1 MEVDLWIRSHFLK
14 YEEIFCS
21 KHKIVEIGISY
32 INSAHQRQGTRCCN
46 IQILRTPL
54 CFDLSI
60 KDNNVKIAG
69 YQILCIFFIF
79 SFFFSFSVAFF
90 HTSFA
95 VLWIYVS
102 PHTFV
107 SLCMWMG
114 VSLCMWMFVCGQY
127 GGQLQ
132 IWSAGISSWH
142 WGTFFYEVEGTN
154 KSWTSLIHDG
164 FGVILYRLLMV
175 KNG

>member
-1 MEVDLWIRSHFLK
+1 MEVDLWIWSHFLK

-32 INSAHQRQGTRCCN
+32 ISSGHQRQGTRCCN
-46 IQILRTPL
+46 IQILQTPL

-60 KDNNVKIAG
+60 KDNNVKTTG

-79 SFFFSFSVAFF
+79 SFFFWFSVAFF

-95 VLWIYVS
+95 VPWIYVS
-102 PHTFV
+102 PYTF
-107 SLCMWMG
+107 

-127 GGQLQ
+127 GGQLLK
-132 IWSAGISSWH
+132 WSAAISSWH

-154 KSWTSLIHDG
+154 KSWTSHIHEG
-164 FGVILYRLLMV
+164 FCVIFYRLLMV